1 MTEPGA
7 GGMRP
12 QAKGHQSHQK
22 PEGTKKDTSILGLF
36 FFFFYCFQPPSVCY
50 ALCYALPI
58 SKLTQHSSSSWPAV
72 SDGRDPLAQSFLGG
86 NLLLLG

>member
-1 MTEPGA
+1 MTELEA

-22 PEGTKKDTSILGLF
+22 PGGIKKDTSILGLF
-36 FFFFYCFQPPSVCY
+36 FFFLLFSAPQCV
-50 ALCYALPI
+50 LCYALPI